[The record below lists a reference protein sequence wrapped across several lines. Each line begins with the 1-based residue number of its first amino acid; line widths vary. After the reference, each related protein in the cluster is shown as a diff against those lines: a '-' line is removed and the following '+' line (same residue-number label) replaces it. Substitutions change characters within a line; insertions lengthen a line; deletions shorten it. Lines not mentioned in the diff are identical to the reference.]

1 MVAVVETIAN
11 QGVEILVVLVV
22 VDLAVVQPVML
33 VAQEQPGRDTPA
45 APDSTAP
52 ITMVVAVVVVLV
64 ELVQT
69 EQQQLV
75 EMEESVLQV
84 Q

>member
-22 VDLAVVQPVML
+22 VALGAVQPAMLAEVEPQVKDLLAVLDLTVVL
-33 VAQEQPGRDTPA
+33 
-45 APDSTAP
+45 
-52 ITMVVAVVVVLV
+52 TMVVAVVVVLV